1 MNEADML
8 KRNGQ
13 PCQRTVPD
21 YSGRL
26 TDFEFLAYNTVFTS
40 VEEDFKQLSAI
51 TDSLPELE
59 RAFPRVLEASEGA
72 LDSFKEVVPDQ
83 NGKQWS
89 VVAPLLKLRRTEL
102 LFCKRVIEGES
113 EFAVVEK
120 LDPSSPLARAKGP
133 WQLHMSSNDPRLLLQ
148 DFIEGERQAAH
159 LYGQDI
165 VAISREAIDEKYPDQ
180 DLSRVVKAISQRCS
194 KKISTEE
201 KVIPIQTRRRS
212 EGVHV

>member
-1 MNEADML
+1 ML

-51 TDSLPELE
+51 TDSLTDLE
-59 RAFPRVLEASEGA
+59 RAFPRVLEASEGGV
-72 LDSFKEVVPDQ
+72 DSFNEVLPDQ

-113 EFAVVEK
+113 EFAVVER
-120 LDPSSPLARAKGP
+120 LDPNSPLAQAKGT
-133 WQLHMSSNDPRLLLQ
+133 WQLQMTSNDPRLLLQ
-148 DFIEGERQAAH
+148 DFIEGERQTAQ

-165 VAISREAIDEKYPDQ
+165 VAISREAIDEKFPDR
-180 DLSRVVKAISQRCS
+180 DLSRVVKAIAERCT
-194 KKISTEE
+194 KQISTEE